1 MPKHDEYAENTH
13 LCSPS
18 PETKPEVN
26 PSEPPHTPKKA
37 ASKKKTTASPS
48 AKTSLIGSPSKDKAR
63 EMKRIALDALFEMGV
78 RGEAANS
85 IAAQVSPCKITNT
98 QVRYTASGTDG
109 RISPE
114 RVAVRFRADSPQSKW
129 ATSSGLIDKTCV

>member
-1 MPKHDEYAENTH
+1 MRKHDEYAENAH

-26 PSEPPHTPKKA
+26 ASETPHTPKKSP
-37 ASKKKTTASPS
+37 SKKKTTASPS

-63 EMKRIALDALFEMGV
+63 EMKRIALDALFELGV

-85 IAAQVSPCKITNT
+85 IAAQVSPSKIMCSSSI
-98 QVRYTASGTDG
+98 R
-109 RISPE
+109 
-114 RVAVRFRADSPQSKW
+114 DS
-129 ATSSGLIDKTCV
+129 